1 LIEVKIDFSIFF
13 SSRKLVLAYNQI
25 HRLTMSD
32 IRAYKRLQQ
41 LDLSFNRLQYVDMF
55 LVNHLKNLR
64 QLFLN
69 SNMLRTLTHNV
80 TFLNNFQLKLS
91 SNPLECDCRLRW
103 LRNALNRVE
112 YPIYNDEPQCEMPK
126 ALAGKKIVTLRD
138 EQFVCG
144 PIISKPDLTVL
155 TATAGEIATLRCD
168 VSDIKSSSVNTRGFT
183 VLIWQS
189 SLEIISHRN

>member
-1 LIEVKIDFSIFF
+1 MTID
-13 SSRKLVLAYNQI
+13 
-25 HRLTMSD
+25 D

-55 LVNHLKNLR
+55 LVTHLKNLR

-80 TFLNNFQLKLS
+80 TFPNNFYLKLT

-126 ALAGKKIVTLRD
+126 ALADKKIVTLRD

-144 PIISKPDLTVL
+144 PIISKPDSTVL
-155 TATAGEIATLRCD
+155 TATTGEVATLRCD
-168 VSDIKSSSVNTRGFT
+168 VSDLGPSIL
-183 VLIWQS
+183 LILWEIREWQI
-189 SLEIISHRN
+189 SLLISIRDIQS

>member
-1 LIEVKIDFSIFF
+1 MFLF
-13 SSRKLVLAYNQI
+13 RKLVLANNQI
-25 HRLTMSD
+25 HHVTISD

-41 LDLSFNRLQYVDMF
+41 LDLSFNRLQYVDIL

-64 QLFLN
+64 QLYLN
-69 SNMLRTLTHNV
+69 SNMLRTLTHNI
-80 TFLNNFQLKLS
+80 TFPNNFQLKLS

-112 YPIYNDEPQCEMPK
+112 YPIYNDEPQCEIPK
-126 ALAGKKIVTLRD
+126 ALAHKKIVTLRE

-155 TATAGEIATLRCD
+155 TAAIGEVATLRCD
-168 VSDIKSSSVNTRGFT
+168 VSY
-183 VLIWQS
+183 
-189 SLEIISHRN
+189 